1 MIEILEIIRIIV
13 LGEFLLI
20 EGYRDLRQR
29 NISMMV
35 VWIVGVLGMILQ
47 FAGIKENGIE
57 IAGGIIIGVFFL
69 LMAKITDEKI
79 GYGDGWVLM
88 ISGLYLGFR
97 DNMYL
102 FLISLMLA
110 SFVAIIL
117 LLTKKANKKTE
128 LPFVSFML
136 PGYLL
141 LLVIM

>member
-29 NISMMV
+29 NISIIA
-35 VWIVGVLGMILQ
+35 VWIVGVLGTILQ
-47 FAGIKENGIE
+47 FEGIKENGIE
-57 IAGGIIIGVFFL
+57 IAGGIIIGALIL
-69 LMAKITDEKI
+69 LLAKLTDEKI

-102 FLISLMLA
+102 LLISLMLA
-110 SFVAIIL
+110 SFISIIL
-117 LLTKKANKKTE
+117 LLTKKADKKTE
-128 LPFVSFML
+128 LPFVSFMF

-141 LLVIM
+141 LLAII

>member
-1 MIEILEIIRIIV
+1 MIGILEIIKIIV

-29 NISMMV
+29 NISMMA
-35 VWIVGVLGMILQ
+35 VWIVGVLGAILQ
-47 FAGIKENGIE
+47 FEGIKENGIE
-57 IAGGIIIGVFFL
+57 IAGGMIIGALIL
-69 LMAKITDEKI
+69 LLAKLTDEKI

-97 DNMYL
+97 YNMYL
-102 FLISLMLA
+102 LLISLMLA
-110 SFVAIIL
+110 SFISIIL
-117 LLTKKANKKTE
+117 LLTKKADKKTE

-141 LLVIM
+141 LLAIM